1 MVTQNS
7 SQAYLYESLV
17 RDILQDKKNLTFE
30 KTDKYY
36 IFKTKTNYQHQN
48 MLPKQEITLKK
59 SDLTPVSVKLMDN
72 DQNVLVKVDFSKVKF
87 DAKFDKGAFDTK
99 QNMSRAQVDVQTT
112 AKEDKPFATL
122 YPLDTPQGMTLQ
134 DEKRVED
141 RQWQACDTHIHWK

>member
-1 MVTQNS
+1 
-7 SQAYLYESLV
+7 
-17 RDILQDKKNLTFE
+17 
-30 KTDKYY
+30 
-36 IFKTKTNYQHQN
+36 
-48 MLPKQEITLKK
+48 MLPRQEITLKK

-112 AKEDKPFATL
+112 AKEDKPFAIL
-122 YPLDTPQGMTLQ
+122 YPRDTPQGMTLK